1 MKGRMVFKNWEL
13 VVFSLGVDNPLLRL
27 RRDVYSV
34 LVSIL
39 RSARIGCLLAE
50 LLVETD
56 LEKI

>member
-1 MKGRMVFKNWEL
+1 MVFKNWEL
-13 VVFSLGVDNPLLRL
+13 VVFSLWVDNPLLRL